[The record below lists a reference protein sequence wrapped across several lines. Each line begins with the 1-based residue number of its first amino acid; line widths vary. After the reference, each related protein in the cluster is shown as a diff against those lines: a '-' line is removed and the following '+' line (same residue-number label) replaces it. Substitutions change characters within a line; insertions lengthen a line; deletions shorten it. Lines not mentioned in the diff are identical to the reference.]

1 MIKTRHFAL
10 PPALRNSLSGVSNT
24 IKPRDSSPSQTFG
37 QPSFITIESPGSNV
51 IAGEPGVSA
60 FQEISFA
67 FKIHFRGQPG
77 HIESPITEPL
87 LEMSSFTS
95 PNFIA
100 KIAYDKLV
108 VPDQAAVRGEDRI
121 WEPWLR
127 FN

>member
-1 MIKTRHFAL
+1 MVVPVVGQFERQDFL
-10 PPALRNSLSGVSNT
+10 LDNF
-24 IKPRDSSPSQTFG
+24 RDVLMSDD
-37 QPSFITIESPGSNV
+37 IGSNV

-87 LEMSSFTS
+87 LEMSGFTS

-108 VPDQAAVRGEDRI
+108 VPDQAAVRGEDHI